1 MVCSYFVVVVVAVV
15 VVVVVVAIAVD
26 VQVICKMHTVHVYL
40 PSVFFSKRLLSCVP

>member
-1 MVCSYFVVVVVAVV
+1 MWSVLILLLLLHF
-15 VVVVVVAIAVD
+15 VVVVAIAVD